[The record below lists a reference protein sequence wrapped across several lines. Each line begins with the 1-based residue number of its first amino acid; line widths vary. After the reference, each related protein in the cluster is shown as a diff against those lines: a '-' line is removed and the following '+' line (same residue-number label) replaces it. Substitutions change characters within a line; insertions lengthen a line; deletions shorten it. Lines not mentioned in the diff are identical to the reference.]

1 MAKTKTVYFC
11 TDCGMES
18 PKWLGKCPACN
29 AWNTFKE
36 YTLVKDQAAPR
47 RASYTEVE
55 NKPLTLPEVQRT
67 ETRRLET
74 VDPELNRVLGG
85 GVVPGSLLLL
95 GGQPGIGKSTLILQV
110 AAQLDGPVLYATG
123 EESAAQIKL
132 RADRLGAIGA
142 SCYIYAETNLT
153 KIIDHA
159 NSIKPQLLIIDSI
172 QTITHP
178 LIDSTAGTISQV
190 RDCAA
195 ELQRFAKETGI
206 PVIIIGHITKD
217 GALAGPKLLEHIV
230 DVVLQFEGDRHYTY
244 RLLRTIKNRYGSTDE
259 LGIYQMEHQGMR
271 PVENPSELLISDSV
285 EHLSGS
291 TIAVPLEGQRP
302 LLIETQALVSPAIYG
317 NPQRS
322 ATGFDL
328 RRLSMLLAVLDKRC
342 GMQFGQQDVF
352 LNIAGGIKID
362 DPAIDL
368 AIVVALLSSYYN
380 VPIGRHI
387 GFVGEVGLSGEVRP
401 VSRMEMRLQEMARL
415 GVETAY
421 IATPRAKATQFN
433 HKDITIHTIS
443 KVDDL
448 VDRLFH

>member
-1 MAKTKTVYFC
+1 MAKTKTVFFC
-11 TDCGMES
+11 TECGMES

-29 AWNTFKE
+29 EWNTFKE
-36 YTLVKDQAAPR
+36 HAVTKDQVAQR
-47 RASYTEVE
+47 RTAYTEAD
-55 NKPLTLPEVQRT
+55 NKPMVLPDVQST
-67 ETRRLET
+67 DTRRLET

-110 AAQLDGPVLYATG
+110 AAQFDGPVLYATG

-132 RADRLGAIGA
+132 RADRLGAIGQE
-142 SCYIYAETNLT
+142 CYIYAETNLT

-159 NSIKPQLLIIDSI
+159 KSIKPLLLIIDSI

-178 LIDSTAGTISQV
+178 LIDATAGTISQV

-244 RLLRTIKNRYGSTDE
+244 RLLRTMKNRYGSTDE

-291 TIAVPLEGQRP
+291 TIAAPLEGQRP

-380 VPIGRHI
+380 IPIGRQV

-401 VSRMEMRLQEMARL
+401 VSRMELRLQEMARL
-415 GVETAY
+415 GIETAY
-421 IATPRAKATQFN
+421 IATPRAKITELN
-433 HKDITIHTIS
+433 HKGLTIQTIS

-448 VDRLFH
+448 VDQLFH